1 MTASAGA
8 VVSTLD
14 AKLRALRAWCAAR
27 GSLLVGFSGGID
39 SAFLAVTATDAIGG
53 DNVLAVLGVSAS
65 LSTELHER
73 AHMLAATFGVRF
85 REITTR
91 ELDDA
96 NYVANRGDRCFHCK
110 RELWDRLASL
120 ARAEGLATVVDG
132 TIADDFAEHRPG
144 AAAGARAGVESPL
157 AKCGFTKAD
166 VRAAAHARGLPN
178 WNAPAAPC
186 LASRLATGV
195 NVTRERL
202 ARVERAESA
211 LRALGI
217 AGDLRVR
224 DLGDGARIELPA
236 AALPRW
242 LAPEAVARL
251 RDAVGGAGF
260 TRVFLDRAGYRRGAL
275 QSDTPAAIIDITN
288 AANDTIAPAQA

>member
-132 TIADDFAEHRPG
+132 TIADDWSRRDSSGFSSGSGRLLGPLRRSRSSKT
-144 AAAGARAGVESPL
+144 RAS
-157 AKCGFTKAD
+157 
-166 VRAAAHARGLPN
+166 
-178 WNAPAAPC
+178 
-186 LASRLATGV
+186 S
-195 NVTRERL
+195 
-202 ARVERAESA
+202 
-211 LRALGI
+211 
-217 AGDLRVR
+217 
-224 DLGDGARIELPA
+224 
-236 AALPRW
+236 
-242 LAPEAVARL
+242 
-251 RDAVGGAGF
+251 
-260 TRVFLDRAGYRRGAL
+260 
-275 QSDTPAAIIDITN
+275 
-288 AANDTIAPAQA
+288 